1 MNNYPFLDYIEEP
14 NKETS
19 YKKASE
25 LGYYDPYDNFL
36 VGESGGFLLNIDAN
50 AKFVNT
56 ELLQEVG
63 IYYDKHKVFTNYKV
77 DSIPH
82 RQFRKR
88 EQYRRKN
95 GFDAPCLQLEDG
107 TIKNIHITGSHYNFL
122 NYVRI
127 EQLDKRTIT
136 KGNTNTAKKY
146 YARPLFIDSQWWVF
160 NILEFAEKNGF
171 HLLIDKTR
179 RGGFSYMM
187 AADSANAVNCESRK
201 VVIHVA
207 ADKKY
212 LTQTGGLTDFAVN
225 DLKFY
230 EENTP
235 FVRGIFSS
243 VKSDFRLGYKL
254 ANGVEADKSWRSS
267 LISVSAANNPDCA
280 IGKDAVKVKVEEVST
295 MDNFDEFM
303 NVTEPAMRTGAYTTG
318 MLCAWGTATS
328 GNMQVF
334 EQNFYDVKGFNFMP
348 FENVWDKDSRNETC
362 GFFKP
367 YCWGLQGE
375 IDGVAG
381 VDKDGNSNIRVG
393 LEIAKRER
401 IKKKETVKKYSD
413 YINYL
418 GQYANFPSESFSSA
432 SENIFSS
439 EELSAWEDRLRVD
452 SDLHFYVD
460 GMLELNDANKVVFKS
475 NAKLASEGKKTYD
488 YIIGV
493 PRRGYEDPHGCI
505 RRWFAPEYE
514 EITTSD
520 GKHIKQIPEGLY
532 SINYDPVG
540 VNKDKDEITN
550 KHSHN
555 SIMVWMNPHYLNGY
569 KQKMVATYYGRPDTL
584 EEADKICYYLA
595 VYYNCVGTTN
605 VEVNRGETVS
615 NFRKWNA
622 LKFLSCEPLEV
633 FDASFK
639 GKINTTYGY
648 NISGEQHKLDC
659 VRLTKEFLYEEIGKD
674 EFGNPIRNFHR
685 IYDYQTIIEVKKWS
699 NKGNYD
705 RVSSILL
712 RGIEWKAMKLNA
724 EDELNHRKDLDVANL
739 EENDILAR
747 DWFVIIPPIIII
759 GLCLINNICF

>member
-1 MNNYPFLDYIEEP
+1 MDNYPFLDYINEP
-14 NKETS
+14 NKNLH
-19 YKKASE
+19 YKSASE
-25 LGYYDPYDNFL
+25 LGYHDPDNLFL
-36 VGESGGFLLNIDAN
+36 VGESGGFLLNIEPTV
-50 AKFVNT
+50 KFVNT
-56 ELLQEVG
+56 ELFQEVG
-63 IYYDKHKVFTNYKV
+63 LYFDKNKAYTKYKI

-82 RQFRKR
+82 RQFRRR

-95 GFDAPCLQLEDG
+95 GFVAPCLQLADG
-107 TIKNIHITGSHYNFL
+107 TIKNVRITGSHYNFL
-122 NYVRI
+122 NYCRI
-127 EQLDKRTIT
+127 EQLDQSSIVH
-136 KGNTNTAKKY
+136 GNTNTAKKH
-146 YARPLFIDSQWWVF
+146 YARPLFIDSQFWTYH
-160 NILEFAEKNGF
+160 IMEFAEKNGF

-187 AADSANAVNCESRK
+187 AADSANTVNCESRK

-207 ADKKY
+207 VDKKY

-230 EENTP
+230 EESTP

-254 ANGVEADKSWRSS
+254 SNGVEADKSWRSA

-295 MDNFDEFM
+295 MDNFDDFM

-328 GNMQVF
+328 GNMQTF

-348 FENVWDKDSRNETC
+348 FENVWDRDSRNEIC
-362 GFFKP
+362 GFFKS

-375 IDGVAG
+375 IDGVKG
-381 VDKDGNSNIRVG
+381 VDKDGNSNISVG
-393 LEIAKRER
+393 LEIARRER
-401 IKKKETVKKYSD
+401 IKKKESVKKYSD

-418 GQYANFPSESFSSA
+418 GQYALFPSESFSSA

-439 EELSAWEDRLRVD
+439 EELSAWEERLRVD

-460 GMLELNDANKVVFKS
+460 GMLELDELGKVIFKS
-475 NAKLASEGKKTYD
+475 NARLLKENKTVYD
-488 YIIGV
+488 YIYGV
-493 PRRGYEDPHGCI
+493 PRRGHEHPHGCI
-505 RRWFAPEYE
+505 RRWFSPEYE
-514 EITTSD
+514 ETIIN
-520 GKHIKQIPEGLY
+520 GKLTKQIPAGLY

-540 VNKDKDEITN
+540 VNKDKDEISI

-569 KQKMVATYYGRPDTL
+569 KQKLVCTYYGRPDTL
-584 EEADKICYYLA
+584 EEADRICYLLA

-622 LKFLSCEPLEV
+622 LRYLSCEPLFV
-633 FDASFK
+633 FDPSFK
-639 GKINTTYGY
+639 GKINTNYGY
-648 NISGEQHKLDC
+648 NISGEAHKLDC

-674 EFGNPIRNFHR
+674 ENGNTIRNFHR
-685 IYDYQTIIEVKKWS
+685 IYDYQTILELKKWS
-699 NKGNYD
+699 VKGNYD
-705 RVSSILL
+705 RVSSLLL
-712 RGIEWKAMKLNA
+712 RGIEWKSFNLIA
-724 EDELNHRKDLDVANL
+724 EEELSHRKELNSENL
-739 EENDILAR
+739 EENDILNR
-747 DWFVIIPPIIII
+747 NWF
-759 GLCLINNICF
+759 

>member
-1 MNNYPFLDYIEEP
+1 MNEYPFLDYIEERD
-14 NKETS
+14 KLKR

-25 LGYYDPYDNFL
+25 LGYYDPYDYFL
-36 VGESGGFLLNIDAN
+36 VGDSGGFLMNIDPD

-56 ELLQEVG
+56 ELFQEVG
-63 IYYDKHKVFTNYKV
+63 IYFDKHKVYTNYKI

-82 RQFRKR
+82 RQFRRR

-95 GFDAPCLQLEDG
+95 GFDAPCLMLKDG
-107 TIKNIHITGSHYNFL
+107 SIKTVHITGSHYNFL
-122 NYVRI
+122 NYCRI
-127 EQLDKRTIT
+127 EQLDQRTVVNGIT
-136 KGNTNTAKKY
+136 STAKKY

-187 AADSANAVNCESRK
+187 AADSANAVNGSSRK

-207 ADKKY
+207 VDKKY

-254 ANGVEADKSWRSS
+254 PSGVEADKSWRSA

-328 GNMQVF
+328 GNMQAF

-348 FENVWDKDSRNETC
+348 FENVWDRDCRNETC

-375 IDGVAG
+375 INGVAG
-381 VDKDGNSNIRVG
+381 VDKDGNSNILVG
-393 LEIAKRER
+393 LEIARRER
-401 IKKKETVKKYSD
+401 LKKKESVKKYSD

-418 GQYANFPSESFSSA
+418 GQYANFPAESFSSA

-452 SDLHFYVD
+452 NDLHFYVD
-460 GMLELNDANKVVFKS
+460 GMLELDDTGNVQFKS
-475 NAKLASEGKKTYD
+475 NARLHSEGKKVYD
-488 YIIGV
+488 YIYGV
-493 PRRGYEDPHGCI
+493 PRRGHEDPHGCI

-514 EITTSD
+514 EVNIN
-520 GKHIKQIPEGLY
+520 GKLIKHIPEGLY

-540 VNKDKDEITN
+540 VDKNKDEVTI

-569 KQKMVATYYGRPDTL
+569 KQKLVCTYYGRPDTL
-584 EEADKICYYLA
+584 EEADRICYMLA
-595 VYYNCVGTTN
+595 KYYNCIGTTN

-615 NFRKWNA
+615 NFRKWGA
-622 LKFLSCEPLEV
+622 LQYLSCEPLFV
-633 FDASFK
+633 FDPSFK

-648 NISGEQHKLDC
+648 NVSGEAHKLDC
-659 VRLTKEFLYEEIGKD
+659 IRLLKEFLYEEIGRD
-674 EFGNPIRNFHR
+674 EFDNPIRNFHR
-685 IYDYQTIIEVKKWS
+685 IYDYQTILELKKWS
-699 NKGNYD
+699 VKGNFD
-705 RVSSILL
+705 RVSSMLL
-712 RGIEWKAMKLNA
+712 RGIEWKAFNLLA
-724 EDELNHRKDLDVANL
+724 QDELEKRKDLNPENL
-739 EENDILAR
+739 DENDILNR
-747 DWFVIIPPIIII
+747 KWF
-759 GLCLINNICF
+759 

>member
-1 MNNYPFLDYIEEP
+1 MIEYPFLSYIEEQD
-14 NKETS
+14 KLKR

-25 LGYYDPYDNFL
+25 LGYYDPYDYFL
-36 VGESGGFLLNIDAN
+36 IGDSGGFLMNIDAN
-50 AKFVNT
+50 AKFINT
-56 ELLQEVG
+56 ELFQEVG
-63 IYYDKHKVFTNYKV
+63 LYFDKHKKYTNYKV

-82 RQFRKR
+82 RQFRRR
-88 EQYRRKN
+88 EQYRRKH
-95 GFDAPCLQLEDG
+95 GFDAPCLLCADG
-107 TIKNIHITGSHYNFL
+107 SIKNIHITGSHYNFL
-122 NYVRI
+122 NYCRI
-127 EQLDKRTIT
+127 EQLDQSSIVNGKTA
-136 KGNTNTAKKY
+136 TAKKH

-160 NILEFAEKNGF
+160 NIMELAEKNGF

-207 ADKKY
+207 VDKKY

-254 ANGVEADKSWRSS
+254 PSGVEADKSWRSA

-348 FENVWDKDSRNETC
+348 FENVWDRDCRNETC

-375 IDGVAG
+375 INGIKG
-381 VDKDGNSNIRVG
+381 VDKDGNSNLLVG
-393 LEIAKRER
+393 LEISRRER
-401 IKKKETVKKYSD
+401 IKKKESVKKYSD

-418 GQYANFPSESFSSA
+418 GQYANFPAESFSSA

-452 SDLHFYVD
+452 SDLHLYVD
-460 GMLELNDANKVVFKS
+460 GMLELDNSNKVVFKT
-475 NAKLASEGKKTYD
+475 NERLHAEGKKVYD
-488 YIIGV
+488 YILGV
-493 PRRGYEDPHGCI
+493 PRRGHEDPHGCI
-505 RRWFAPEYE
+505 RRWYAPEYE
-514 EITTSD
+514 ERNDTD
-520 GKHIKQIPEGLY
+520 GRLIKVIPEGLY

-540 VNKDKDEITN
+540 VNKDKDEISM

-555 SIMVWMNPHYLNGY
+555 SIMVWMNPHYLNGF
-569 KQKMVATYYGRPDTL
+569 KQKLVCTYYGRPDTL
-584 EEADKICYYLA
+584 EEADRICYLLA
-595 VYYNCVGTTN
+595 RYYNCIGTTN
-605 VEVNRGETVS
+605 VEINRGETVS

-622 LKFLSCEPLEV
+622 LKYLSCEPLYV
-633 FDASFK
+633 WDASFK
-639 GKINTTYGY
+639 GKVNSTYGF

-674 EFGNPIRNFHR
+674 EQGNPIRNFHR
-685 IYDYQTIIEVKKWS
+685 IYDYQTILELKKWS
-699 NKGNYD
+699 TKGNFD
-705 RVSSILL
+705 RVSSMLL
-712 RGIEWKAMKLNA
+712 RGIEWKGFNIVAG
-724 EDELNHRKDLDVANL
+724 DELSNRKKLTSKNIDD
-739 EENDILAR
+739 NDILSR
-747 DWFVIIPPIIII
+747 PWF
-759 GLCLINNICF
+759 